1 MTMTAFLISL
11 VIAAIALA
19 VWTEVR
25 GRKRRMVTLANKQ
38 RDFIDGYTFPA
49 ALKQK
54 LYTRFPNLSTAQIEQ
69 ILEGLRQWFM
79 LLATHRGQKFGM
91 PSKAVDTAW
100 HEFILMTRQYQAF
113 CDSAFGKYLHHAPN
127 LGGNERSSENLAL
140 ARTYA
145 LAPVTAIV
153 AGGAAL
159 GAASATGLFDIDR
172 ALGIEGGH
180 VYDDALRTEMM
191 KRHAAS
197 QQPGVDGGVSVSME
211 SNPRDEQG
219 GHGIDS
225 GDTSSSSSSDGSG
238 SSGGDGGGGGGCG
251 GGGCGS

>member
-1 MTMTAFLISL
+1 MTPIVIGIFIGVVALI
-11 VIAAIALA
+11 
-19 VWTEVR
+19 VWAKLR
-25 GRKRRMVTLANKQ
+25 DRAQKNAKREAQ
-38 RDFIDGYTFPA
+38 RRFIETYAFPA

-54 LYTRFPNLSTAQIEQ
+54 LYAAFPTLSTAQIEQ
-69 ILEGLRQWFM
+69 ILEGLRQWFA
-79 LLATHRGQKFGM
+79 LLHNHRSQKFGM

-100 HEFILMTRQYQAF
+100 HEFILMTRQYQSF
-113 CDSAFGKYLHHAPN
+113 CDNAFGKYLHHAPN
-127 LGGNERSSENLAL
+127 LGGGERSGEDLAL

-145 LAPVTAIV
+145 LAPVTAIL

-172 ALGIEGGH
+172 ALGIEGGY

-197 QQPGVDGGVSVSME
+197 QQPGVDGGSWTSSE
-211 SNPRDEQG
+211 SNRHDEQG

-225 GDTSSSSSSDGSG
+225 GDSSSGSSDGGG
-238 SSGGDGGGGGGCG
+238 SSGGGGDGGGGCG